1 MRSTAAHL
9 DDLEHFLDER
19 RKDFVLERVS
29 LAETKGWMLDQ
40 GILKHET
47 GGFFSVVGASFEH
60 GGDRVLLFQPQSAVA
75 GLLTRFADG
84 EAQFLLQ
91 ARAEPGTQGSAQYA
105 PTMQSTLA
113 NYLGMHGG
121 KPAAYADQFIR
132 HHPSLERIVHESEQ
146 LDLGERYLCK
156 TKRST
161 VLECKPDLDIE
172 DGFIWVGESV
182 LSDAVTRSYFLNTDL
197 RAMLGVVPWTARPGS
212 PNGVAPRSPLVGAS
226 LALPLDPERIGA
238 ICSRLSGRPAACRF
252 KPLQELDNW
261 DITPQGFVERERRQG
276 FAIEFYYC
284 EAKGREVRSWCQ
296 PLLNS
301 GGSGYAALYC
311 REVGSALEVLVR
323 TGSESGLKTGQA
335 LLPTVLHYPDRT
347 QAAAPAPGK
356 VLVSTMESDEGGR
369 FLSDTS
375 CYEIVQVTHDHA
387 TGAGESWVN
396 VAELKWFLAHSNLCS
411 IQLRGLASMLLGE
424 LPC

>member
-1 MRSTAAHL
+1 MRSTASRL
-9 DDLEHFLDER
+9 EDLEQFLDER

-29 LAETKGWMLDQ
+29 LPEAKGWRLDE

-47 GGFFSVVGASFEH
+47 GGFFSVVGANF
-60 GGDRVLLFQPQSAVA
+60 GPADDRVFLYQPQSAVA
-75 GLLTRFADG
+75 GLLAGFFEG
-84 EAQFLLQ
+84 ETHLLLQ

-132 HHPSLERIVHESEQ
+132 HHPSLQRIVHESEQ

-161 VLECKPDLDIE
+161 VLECAPDIALE
-172 DGFIWVGESV
+172 DGFIWVGES
-182 LSDAVTRSYFLNTDL
+182 LLCDAVTRPYFLNTDL
-197 RAMLGVVPWTARPGS
+197 RAMLGVLPWTSRPGS
-212 PNGVAPRSPLVGAS
+212 HNGIAPRSPLVRES
-226 LALPLDPERIGA
+226 LARPLAPARIGA
-238 ICSRLSGRPAACRF
+238 LASALSGHPAASSF

-261 DITPQGFVERERRQG
+261 DITAQGFVERERRQG
-276 FAIEFYYC
+276 FAIEFFYC

-301 GGSGYAALYC
+301 RGSGYAALYC
-311 REVGSALEVLVR
+311 RSVDGALEVLVR
-323 TGSESGLKTGQA
+323 TGRESGLKTGHA
-335 LLPTVLHYPDRT
+335 LLPTVLLYPDNT
-347 QAAAPAPGK
+347 GPVTPAPGK

-375 CYEIVQVTHDHA
+375 RYEIVLVPPDF
-387 TGAGESWVN
+387 GCGEAHHWIS